1 MGIDSTTTLTRRA
14 NHTPARLR
22 LKEER
27 KRIIRALDTKYHAI
41 DDHERVL
48 RRFVL
53 IRFVEMLSSLPGFK
67 RSFFFRF
74 FLSKW
79 CIFAPFP
86 EIIYGAFNGK
96 CEKRSWLAIA
106 PIWSP
111 VASPICPRLVYLARP
126 RLPATITATLTLF
139 RRPTPP
145 WDLP

>member
-67 RSFFFRF
+67 RSHFSFVFSS
-74 FLSKW
+74 LSGV
-79 CIFAPFP
+79 F
-86 EIIYGAFNGK
+86 
-96 CEKRSWLAIA
+96 SL
-106 PIWSP
+106 
-111 VASPICPRLVYLARP
+111 
-126 RLPATITATLTLF
+126 LF
-139 RRPTPP
+139 QK
-145 WDLP
+145 